1 VSHIQTG
8 QPPVATQAKR
18 SKEPVTK
25 LAELLDRNRAF
36 AATDTRRDVP
46 ALPFQPRQQVYIVT
60 CIDCRVDPADILGVR
75 MGDALVQRTIG
86 GRITEA
92 VLTDIAYAAHLVA
105 EKAPDG
111 PWFEV
116 AIVHH
121 TDCGSTLLADDGLR
135 CRYAQ
140 RIGADE
146 RALADTAVLDPART
160 VATDVHRVLWS
171 AKVPDHVAVSGHVYD
186 VGTGLIT
193 TLIDA
198 TTTAS

>member
-1 VSHIQTG
+1 
-8 QPPVATQAKR
+8 
-18 SKEPVTK
+18 VTK

-46 ALPFQPRQQVYIVT
+46 ALPFQPRQQVYIIT

-86 GRITEA
+86 GRVTDA
-92 VLTDIAYAAHLVA
+92 VLADIAYAAHLVA
-105 EKAPDG
+105 EKTPDG

-135 CRYAQ
+135 HRYAE
-140 RIGADE
+140 RIGAAE
-146 RALADTAVLDPART
+146 STLREHAVSDPAAT
-160 VATDVHRVLWS
+160 VTHDVERLRSARAISPRVI
-171 AKVPDHVAVSGHVYD
+171 VSGHVYD
-186 VGTGLIT
+186 VLTGLVKTVIPA
-193 TLIDA
+193 DR
-198 TTTAS
+198 